1 MSKRTMRRTAATRIL
16 SSTWLAAAVAAA
28 VATMAAGGA
37 LASTGAD
44 ATAGG
49 VAAAG
54 VSAGAAGAFVPPA
67 PVRFDR
73 VADVAARLAVPPD
86 DAKAMVRWWWFGPNV
101 VKSQLEREMQAMK
114 AGGFGGFEIQPVY
127 PMELDDP
134 ARGIRNVPY
143 LSPEFLDAVSF
154 VNVKAH
160 EQKLR
165 VDMTLASGWP
175 YGGPNVPVTEAA
187 SRMRVVPVAI
197 PANAA
202 SHALPSVMS
211 GERLVAVFIGA
222 GTEKE
227 YDATKLSL
235 VDVKAA
241 GTGRAAV
248 EPSSQARVAVYY
260 IASRTGQQVKR
271 AALGAEGFV
280 LDHLSRTAI
289 DHHLNTVA
297 KPLLKAFG
305 DKPPY
310 AVFSDSLEVYGTDWT
325 DDFLAEFQRRR
336 GYDLKPHLPAV
347 YSGQGPDAGAL
358 RRDWALTQTELVN
371 ERYLTPLNDWATAH
385 RTQFRSQ
392 TYGEP
397 AVSMSSNRLVALPE
411 GEGPQ
416 FRSFSFT
423 RLATSA
429 GHLYNRPV
437 VSAETWTWLNS
448 PAFSA
453 TPLDMKVEADRMLLQ
468 GVNQFV
474 GHGWPYTPPGAQEPG
489 YAFYAAAVF
498 NDHQPWWNV
507 MPDVN
512 AYLQR
517 TSYLLRQGQSANQVA
532 VLLPNDDVYAALK
545 PAKVSL
551 SAEMHKHVT
560 PLLTEQILDAGHNF
574 DYIDAE
580 SILALDIQHHVVVMP
595 HVTRL
600 APEVLA
606 KLHAYVRNGGKII
619 AVGSKPSLA
628 PGYADAVRLTGKVA
642 AISDMLFASSARV
655 QFVRDDGAVGAAL
668 KKALVGDL
676 RLASN
681 QSDVGFIRRK
691 LADGDIYFIANTS
704 NREIRTTATLGH
716 ARRSAAWWD
725 PQDGKVTPA
734 NVKPGFALTLAPYE
748 SRVLVLS
755 DAAQAAVPGV
765 AAGAGGKPAAS
776 PASATAGGTLA
787 ASAAAAGPADAS
799 ASALLADLSRD
810 WQLAFPGAQPQA
822 MPELR
827 SWTDTPSQRFYS
839 GEGVYTKDVNLPAAP
854 APRTRVTLDFGPGT
868 PLESTP
874 KVPAGMRA
882 MLESPVR
889 EAAVVYIN
897 GQRAGSVWKPPYQ
910 LDVTPWLKA
919 GSNRIEVR
927 VANLAL
933 NGLAGQER
941 PDYRLLSARY
951 GQRFVPQDTHLIEP
965 KPSGMLGPVR
975 LLQEQIK

>member
-1 MSKRTMRRTAATRIL
+1 MPCA
-16 SSTWLAAAVAAA
+16 WLVAAA
-28 VATMAAGGA
+28 LGGA
-37 LASTGAD
+37 AH
-44 ATAGG
+44 
-49 VAAAG
+49 AAA
-54 VSAGAAGAFVPPA
+54 
-67 PVRFDR
+67 PVISDR
-73 VADVAARLAVPPD
+73 IADVAARLATPPD
-86 DAKAMVRWWWFGPNV
+86 DAKALVRWWWFGPNV
-101 VKSQLEREMQAMK
+101 LKQQLEREMLAMK

-143 LSPEFLDAVSF
+143 MSPEFLDAVSF
-154 VNVKAH
+154 VNNKAH
-160 EQKLR
+160 EQNLR

-187 SRMRVVPVAI
+187 GRMRVTAVAV
-197 PANAA
+197 AA
-202 SHALPSVMS
+202 GAESYAMPSVMS
-211 GERLVAVFIGA
+211 GEKLLAAFVGE
-222 GTEKE
+222 GTPAQ
-227 YDATKLSL
+227 YDATRLQML
-235 VDVKAA
+235 PA
-241 GTGRAAV
+241 GAGSNGSGAGSNSAAV
-248 EPSSQARVAVYY
+248 AGSPAGPRGSLAIAGGIASGRVAVAPSAQPRVAVYY

-280 LDHLSRTAI
+280 LDHLSRSAI
-289 DHHLNTVA
+289 EHHLNTVA
-297 KPLLKAFG
+297 EPLLKAFG

-325 DDFLAEFQRRR
+325 DDFLSEFQRRR

-347 YSGQGPDAGAL
+347 YSGQGADAPAL
-358 RRDWALTQTELVN
+358 RHDWALTQTELVN
-371 ERYLTPLNDWATAH
+371 ERYLTPVNDWAVKHNTL
-385 RTQFRSQ
+385 FRSQ

-437 VSAETWTWLNS
+437 ISAETWTWLNS

-489 YAFYAAAVF
+489 YSFYAAAVF

-517 TSYLLRQGQSANQVA
+517 TSYLLRQGQPANDVA
-532 VLLPNDDVYAALK
+532 VLLPNDDVYAALT
-545 PAKVSL
+545 PGKVSL

-560 PLLTEQILDAGHNF
+560 PLLTEQILDAGHNL
-574 DYIDAE
+574 DYVDAE
-580 SILALDIQHHVVVMP
+580 SILALGIKHSVLVMP
-595 HVTRL
+595 HVSRL

-606 KLHAYVRNGGKII
+606 RLQAYVRGGGKII
-619 AVGSKPSLA
+619 AIGSKPSLA
-628 PGYADAVRLTGKVA
+628 PGYGDATRVGAQVA
-642 AISDMLFASSARV
+642 AASQALFASRQV
-655 QFVRDDGAVGAAL
+655 QLVADDAAVGMAL
-668 KKALVGDL
+668 KKTLPGDL
-676 RLASN
+676 RLAA
-681 QSDVGFIRRK
+681 QASDVGFVHRK
-691 LADGDIYFIANTS
+691 LSDGDIYFIANTS
-704 NREIRTTATLGH
+704 NREVRTTATLR
-716 ARRSAAWWD
+716 ATRRHAAWWN
-725 PQDGKVTPA
+725 PFDGKATA
-734 NVKPGFALTLAPYE
+734 ASVKPDFALVLAPYE
-748 SRVLVLS
+748 SRVLVLADTPQQATPALS
-755 DAAQAAVPGV
+755 AASETGPQPVRSGVPGP
-765 AAGAGGKPAAS
+765 GAAS
-776 PASATAGGTLA
+776 VPGHGA
-787 ASAAAAGPADAS
+787 APVAP
-799 ASALLADLSRD
+799 LVLADLSRD
-810 WQLAFPGAQPQA
+810 WLLAFPGAKAHA
-822 MPELR
+822 MAALS
-827 SWTDTPSQRFYS
+827 SWTDSAATRHFS
-839 GEGVYTKDVNLPAAP
+839 GEGVYTREVDLAAAQLKDA
-854 APRTRVTLDFGPGT
+854 RVTLDFGQGT
-868 PLESTP
+868 ALESTP

-889 EAAVVYIN
+889 EAAVVYVN
-897 GQRAGSVWKPPYQ
+897 GARAGSVWRPPYQ

-919 GSNRIEVR
+919 GRNQIEVR

-933 NGLAGQER
+933 NALAGQER

-951 GQRFVPQDTHLIEP
+951 GQRFIPQDTHLIEP

-975 LLQEQIK
+975 LLSEQIK